1 MKKKIDIARWERSE
15 IYRFFKDFD
24 EPYYGITVDLECTA
38 AYDRAKKNK
47 HSFFLYYLYLILK
60 AVNQTEAFK
69 YRIEEDELY
78 LYDVVNAS
86 STIDRDDGT
95 FGFSYIPYFEDLG
108 LFMERATEEMIE
120 VRMSDQLIRQEI
132 GENIIHFSSLPWIK
146 FTHVSH
152 PRDYKRRDSIPKVT
166 VGKYYMSDKK
176 RMIPVSVHV
185 HHAVADGLH
194 VGQFFETLQALFME
208 KNA

>member
-1 MKKKIDIARWERSE
+1 
-15 IYRFFKDFD
+15 
-24 EPYYGITVDLECTA
+24 VDLECSA
-38 AYDRAKKNK
+38 AYDYAKANK
-47 HSFFLYYLYLILK
+47 YSFFLYYLYLVLK

-69 YRIEEDELY
+69 YRLEGDELY
-78 LYDVVNAS
+78 LYDVINGSA
-86 STIDRDDGT
+86 TIDRDNGT
-95 FGFSYIPYFEDLG
+95 FGFSYIPYFEDLD

-132 GENIIHFSSLPWIK
+132 GENIIHFSSLPWLK
-146 FTHVSH
+146 FSHVSH

-166 VGKYYMSDKK
+166 VGKYYLNGQK

-194 VGQFFETLQALFME
+194 VGLYFETLQQLFL
-208 KNA
+208 NP